1 MANGMWDLNGWVIL
15 TPEQAAKQAEDDAK
29 YFAEIEAEELKR
41 WPLSQR
47 RARCM
52 NCGAFMPRKT
62 YRYTRC
68 KVCDESYDSLQ

>member
-1 MANGMWDLNGWVIL
+1 MTNGMWDLTGWHIM
-15 TPEQAAKQAEDDAK
+15 TTEEMAAQEEG
-29 YFAEIEAEELKR
+29 FRRQEEEAEKR

-52 NCGAFMPRKT
+52 NCGAFMSKHT
-62 YRYTRC
+62 TRYTRC